1 MTDSTVNDQGT
12 APPLWTLARREPT
25 DVAMSDIR
33 RTLTWADLERET
45 IQFGR
50 GLEARG
56 LVPGDHVAVVA
67 RNHVEFLVA
76 IIGSQRAGMVT
87 TPVKTGWTTAE
98 IAYLLGDAGSRAVV
112 TDIPAGRE
120 AAAELGLVVVDF
132 EDDHAAWLASQD
144 DAPLPYDRCGWKM
157 SYTSGTTG
165 RPKGVRL
172 ESSGSTPFTDAFR
185 ATAGFAAQLRI
196 PRDGT
201 HLVVSR
207 LFHGAPLTFSISTL
221 AAGASLFVMDRWD
234 AEAAVGHLA
243 GGMTSSIMV
252 PTMFRQMLALPDD
265 VRAQLPVP
273 TLETIVHGGEPCPIG
288 LKQRM
293 IDWLGPVFLEYFGM
307 SEGGMTLA
315 TTEDWLARP
324 GTVGRLATSAGIL
337 ILDDHDGPLP
347 PNTEGAVYFETGGRG
362 FFYHRD
368 PDKTKAA
375 YRGSAF
381 TAGDIGWVD
390 DDGYLYISGRRAD
403 VIVSAGVNI
412 YPAEIETELEQVPG
426 VGDLCVV
433 AAPDAD
439 RGEVPVAVVVV
450 ADGYD
455 RDAVIAALQARADES
470 VATYK
475 RPTRYVVED
484 VLPRDDTGKLLRR
497 QVRDAMWGEDSPFAV
512 TKDRKA

>member
-1 MTDSTVNDQGT
+1 MTKHSTTD
-12 APPLWTLARREPT
+12 APALWTLARREPADPAIR
-25 DVAMSDIR
+25 DVR
-33 RTLTWADLERET
+33 RALTWADLERET
-45 IQFGR
+45 NQFGR
-50 GLEARG
+50 GLEALG
-56 LVPGDHVAVVA
+56 LAPGDHVAVVA

-76 IIGSQRAGMVT
+76 VIGAQRAGMVV
-87 TPVKTGWTTAE
+87 TPVKTGWTAAE
-98 IAYLLGDAGSRAVV
+98 IAYLLGDADSRAVI
-112 TDIPAGRE
+112 TDIPAGRD
-120 AAAELGLVVVDF
+120 AAAQLGLVVVDF
-132 EDDHAAWLASQD
+132 EQDHATWLAGQD

-172 ESSGSTPFTDAFR
+172 DTSGTTPFTDAFT
-185 ATAGFAAQLRI
+185 ATAGFAAALHI

-221 AAGASLFVMDRWD
+221 AAGAPLFVMDRWD
-234 AEAAVGHLA
+234 AAAAVGHFA
-243 GGMTSSIMV
+243 DGMTSSIMV

-273 TLETIVHGGEPCPIG
+273 TLQTIVHGGEPCPIG

-315 TTEDWLARP
+315 TSEEWLERP
-324 GTVGRLATSAGIL
+324 GTVGRLATSAGIV
-337 ILDDHDGPLP
+337 ILDDDDNPLP
-347 PNTEGAVYFETGGRG
+347 PNTEGGVYFESAGRG

-368 PDKTKAA
+368 PEKTKAA

-390 DDGYLYISGRRAD
+390 DDGYLFISGRRAD

-412 YPAEIETELEQVPG
+412 YPAEIETELEGVPG
-426 VGDLCVV
+426 VADLCVV
-433 AAPDAD
+433 GAPDAE
-439 RGEVPVAVVVV
+439 RGEMPVAVVVI
-450 ADGYD
+450 ADGHD
-455 RDAVIAALQARADES
+455 PAAVLAALQSHAAEA

-475 RPTRYVVED
+475 RPTRYVVETE
-484 VLPRDDTGKLLRR
+484 LPRDDTGKLLRR
-497 QVRDAMWGEDSPFAV
+497 QVRDAMWGDDSPFAV
-512 TKDRKA
+512 SRS

>member
-1 MTDSTVNDQGT
+1 MTD
-12 APPLWTLARREPT
+12 APPLYELAGREPT

-56 LVPGDHVAVVA
+56 LVPGDHVAVIA

-76 IIGSQRAGMVT
+76 IIGSQRAGMVV

-98 IAYLLGDAGSRAVV
+98 IAYLLSDADSRAVV
-112 TDIPAGRE
+112 TDVTAGRE
-120 AAAELGLVVVDF
+120 AAAELGLVTVDF
-132 EDDHAAWLASQD
+132 EEDHAAWIASQD

-172 ESSGSTPFTDAFR
+172 ETSGTTPFTDAFR
-185 ATAGFAAQLRI
+185 GTAGFAAALHI

-221 AAGASLFVMDRWD
+221 AAGAPLFVMDRWD
-234 AEAAVGHLA
+234 AATAVGHFA
-243 GGMTSSIMV
+243 NGMTSSIMV
-252 PTMFRQMLALPDD
+252 PTMFRQMLLLPDD

-273 TLETIVHGGEPCPIG
+273 TLQTIVHGGEPCPIG

-293 IDWLGPVFLEYFGM
+293 VDWLGPIFLEYFGM

-315 TTEDWLARP
+315 STEDWLARP
-324 GTVGRLATSAGIL
+324 GTVGRLATSEGIL
-337 ILDDHDGPLP
+337 ILDDDGNRLP
-347 PNTEGAVYFETGGRG
+347 ANTEGGVYFESGGRG
-362 FFYHRD
+362 FHYHRD
-368 PDKTKAA
+368 PDKTQSA
-375 YRGSAF
+375 YRGTAF

-412 YPAEIETELEQVPG
+412 YPAEIETELERVPG

-433 AAPDAD
+433 GAPDPD
-439 RGEVPVAVVVV
+439 RGEMPVAVVVI
-450 ADGYD
+450 ADGYEA
-455 RDAVIAALQARADES
+455 DAVIAALQARGDES
-470 VATYK
+470 VANYK
-475 RPTRYVVED
+475 RPTRYVVENA
-484 VLPRDDTGKLLRR
+484 LPRDDTGKLLRR
-497 QVRDAMWGEDSPFAV
+497 QVRDAMWGDDSPFAV
-512 TKDRKA
+512 SR